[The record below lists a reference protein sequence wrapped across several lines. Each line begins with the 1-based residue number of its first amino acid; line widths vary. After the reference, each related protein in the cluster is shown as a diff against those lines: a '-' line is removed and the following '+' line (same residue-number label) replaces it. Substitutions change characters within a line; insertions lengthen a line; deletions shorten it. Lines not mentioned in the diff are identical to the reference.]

1 MSAARLVQ
9 VAKISVHTV
18 DQSVI
23 PISVLIVPTL
33 AAPLQNTI
41 RMEVN
46 KLPYL
51 KDLQLAHPVTEY
63 DNFEITIL
71 VGADY
76 YWTFVQDQVIRGNS
90 PTAVKSRLGYL
101 LSGPLSQPLTAVN
114 VIHVNFTALDD
125 KNLKAFWNAESTG
138 LSPHTTDSDDN
149 FLKNYM
155 QSSIKRQPNGASSLK
170 FPWKEEHPSL
180 PSNFFISAKR
190 TRSLA
195 QRLARSPEL
204 LRMDS
209 QIITDQESRGFIE
222 KVNDFHTH
230 HTHYIPHWTVRKD
243 SATTPVRI
251 VYDCRCNQSSH
262 HPSLNDCLY
271 VGPPFLNH
279 LCAILLRF
287 CVHVYGF

>member
-9 VAKISVHTV
+9 VAKISVHTLG
-18 DQSVI
+18 QSVI

-51 KDLQLAHPVTEY
+51 KDLQLAHTVTEG

-71 VGADY
+71 VRADY
-76 YWTFVQDQVIRGNS
+76 YWTFVQDQVIRGNG

-101 LSGPLSQPLTAVN
+101 LSGPLSQSLTAVN

-125 KNLKAFWNAESTG
+125 QNLKAFWNAESTG
-138 LSPHTTDSDDN
+138 LSPHTTDGDDN

-155 QSSIKRQPNGASSLK
+155 QSSIKCQPNGALSLK
-170 FPWKEEHPSL
+170 FPWKEEHPPL
-180 PSNFFISAKR
+180 PSNFSVCAKY

-204 LRMDS
+204 LRMYG
-209 QIITDQESRGFIE
+209 QIIADEEFRGFIE
-222 KVNDFHTH
+222 KVNDFNTH
-230 HTHYIPHWTVRKD
+230 HTHYIPHRAVRKD

-251 VYDCRCNQSSH
+251 VYDCSCKQSSH
-262 HPSLNDCLY
+262 HPSLNNCLY
-271 VGPPFLNH
+271 VGPPFLN
-279 LCAILLRF
+279 
-287 CVHVYGF
+287 